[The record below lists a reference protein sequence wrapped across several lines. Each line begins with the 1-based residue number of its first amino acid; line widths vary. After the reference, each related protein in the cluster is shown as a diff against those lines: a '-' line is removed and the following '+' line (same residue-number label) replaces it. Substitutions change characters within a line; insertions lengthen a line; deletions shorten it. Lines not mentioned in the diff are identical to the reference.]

1 MTDAS
6 SARMSDDRAGTLAAS
21 GRSSLD
27 PTVVPTELQT
37 LHLLAIPFYPE
48 VTAVGRGVAAVGEPL
63 LLEGLRGGTARLDRR
78 SGFADS
84 LILADRLDL
93 NASPDLGAGGAA
105 AVARRALAEP
115 TRS

>member
-21 GRSSLD
+21 DRSSLG
-27 PTVVPTELQT
+27 PTVLPTELQT
-37 LHLLAIPFYPE
+37 LHLLAIPFDPE

-63 LLEGLRGGTARLDRR
+63 LEGLRGGIARLDRQ
-78 SGFADS
+78 SDFVDS
-84 LILADRLDL
+84 LILADRLEL